1 VATAASAEGSGAS
14 DSASMGEMVGN
25 VQETVQEKAGQ
36 AKGAVSRAVSERVET
51 ASSQASTQLRDVSGA
66 FRQTGEQLRSE
77 GKEQPAK
84 VVEAVSE
91 RTDQLARYLSAS
103 SSNQILDDLERLG
116 RTRPWLAIAGGLT
129 VGLAAARLLK
139 ASSQRR
145 FQDYRTRYPS
155 GYPLRDQALPVV
167 PPPATSTGRTAGQPG
182 SMGALGDAGH
192 GR

>member
-14 DSASMGEMVGN
+14 DSAPMGEMVGN

-36 AKGAVSRAVSERVET
+36 ARGAVSRAVSERVDT
-51 ASSQASTQLRDVSGA
+51 ASSQASSQLRDVSGA

-77 GKEQPAK
+77 GKEQPAN

-91 RTDQLARYLSAS
+91 RTDQLARYLSES

-116 RTRPWLAIAGGLT
+116 RTRPWVAIAGGLT

-145 FQDYRTRYPS
+145 FQEFRTRYPS
-155 GYPLRDQALPVV
+155 GYPVRDQALPVV
-167 PPPATSTGRTAGQPG
+167 SPPAISTGETDSPPVAT
-182 SMGALGDAGH
+182 DAFGEPGH